1 MKLQVFDNVT
11 SRKYGDGR
19 PTLRT
24 ISVYMSNGS
33 ITFSS
38 QTAKELG
45 IKENSKVLFAKDTDT
60 RKDWY
65 FAVSGTFDNGIK
77 VRPKK
82 NGGICKD
89 VVSMSCS
96 CRVVVE
102 GILADHKA
110 TKNALFLV
118 SAKGKE
124 IDGVKWYQIVTK
136 PLKIDGKGITE

>member
-1 MKLQVFDNVT
+1 MNLRVFDNYT
-11 SRKYGDGR
+11 SRKRSEGR

-45 IKENSKVLFAKDTDT
+45 IKEDSKVLFAKDTDS

-65 FAVSGTFDNGIK
+65 FAVSDSFDNGIK

-82 NGGICKD
+82 NGGMCKD

-96 CRVVVE
+96 CRIVVE
-102 GILADHKA
+102 SILSDHKA

-124 IDGVKWYQIVTK
+124 INGVNWYQIVNK
-136 PLKIDGKGITE
+136 PLKIDGKGIKE